1 MKIKISLP
9 PIQVIPQDFKT
20 PWKEIKQKSYNWH
33 WIGGTV
39 IRIILA
45 YLFFT
50 KADFPIEQAL
60 VMSFVV
66 NSTIWFAKE
75 FVWYTAFTF
84 EKKFLFLQK
93 MKKFKLFQWSEP
105 DWKDWRFSTYGG
117 APIITGLI
125 YLFTKKK

>member
-20 PWKEIKQKSYNWH
+20 PWEEIKQKSYNWH

-66 NSTIWFAKE
+66 NSVIWFAKE

-84 EKKFLFLQK
+84 EKHFAFLRW
-93 MKKFKLFQWSEP
+93 MRKFKIFQWSKP
-105 DWKDWRFSTYGG
+105 DWKDWRFSVYGSLPFT
-117 APIITGLI
+117 ALI
-125 YLFTKKK
+125 YLFTKKNE